1 MPVSSPSEE
10 GLPAIDHAVGVEL
23 VSLVVADAAL
33 AEAHADDWI
42 SVQLLATA
50 SVLLPR
56 IASPFVLPTVDVPAS
71 LLEAA
76 LALRLCGGRL
86 GAYRLADAAE
96 EMLARH
102 LIDSYLALPLRP
114 GDRWTLRDWLV
125 MATLPTLVA
134 ELQAAAWFNRLRLLA
149 EPDAGQ
155 HTRVLV
161 GRGWSGAVVAAR
173 NHPFSISGTFWPD
186 GQSPCRPTPR
196 GCTRLAASCR
206 PGSACPPASPN
217 PPAPH
222 PSRYPPHTERTPRS

>member
-1 MPVSSPSEE
+1 
-10 GLPAIDHAVGVEL
+10 
-23 VSLVVADAAL
+23 LVVADAAL

-42 SVQLLATA
+42 SVQLLAAA

-56 IASPFVLPTVDVPAS
+56 VASPFVLPTVDVPAS

-76 LALRLCGGRL
+76 LALRLCDCRL

-134 ELQAAAWFNRLRLLA
+134 ELGLA
-149 EPDAGQ
+149 MK
-155 HTRVLV
+155 
-161 GRGWSGAVVAAR
+161 
-173 NHPFSISGTFWPD
+173 
-186 GQSPCRPTPR
+186 
-196 GCTRLAASCR
+196 
-206 PGSACPPASPN
+206 
-217 PPAPH
+217 
-222 PSRYPPHTERTPRS
+222 

>member
-1 MPVSSPSEE
+1 MPVSSPCEE
-10 GLPAIDHAVGVEL
+10 GLPAIDYAVGVEL
-23 VSLVVADAAL
+23 VSLVLADAAL
-33 AEAHADDWI
+33 AEAYADDWI

-56 IASPFVLPTVDVPAS
+56 VATPFVLPTVDVPAS

-76 LALRLCGGRL
+76 LALRLCDGRL

-102 LIDSYLALPLRP
+102 LIDSYLALPLWP

-125 MATLPTLVA
+125 MATMPTLVA

-149 EPDAGQ
+149 DEPATGP
-155 HTRVLV
+155 HTRLLA

-173 NHPFSISGTFWPD
+173 DHPFSISGTFGP
-186 GQSPCRPTPR
+186 GGRS
-196 GCTRLAASCR
+196 SC
-206 PGSACPPASPN
+206 
-217 PPAPH
+217 
-222 PSRYPPHTERTPRS
+222 